1 MENQSREQP
10 RESGEQIQAQPTRPP
25 PTAQQLAA
33 FAAANHQTRQKR
45 GAPEAFAPEIEASA
59 RRAQAPQSTGVHK
72 QRFLPASNIAPQE
85 QGQAII
91 LTDLTAHS
99 EKDEVILQALED
111 HDHSQLVIPALITS
125 PHQESSVIAATQ
137 DQAHAD
143 LREQLRE
150 EVRKEMEILWES
162 RLAKRTSEVE
172 NVWRAKREE
181 RTKVVEEY
189 WKQKLAEAHSH
200 HSHGIDS
207 EPSAL
212 HEEIEKLKKRLEKGP
227 GLIKAAEERGKRQGE
242 LDGFNKFS
250 LNPDLKPSQDRL
262 NFDLLMKDKDKEL
275 AEVRAVRDN
284 WFKDARKFSEDTNA
298 MLRDKNLEIQR
309 LQAQIQSQQTQ
320 QSIAQENTDALIAEG
335 RTLQAHLENQT
346 QELASLREQ
355 CNQQA
360 ADLAGLRGQLNQ
372 KSQESS
378 ERGRQIGIKSAEL
391 SLMAEELRKKNEEIS
406 SLPGET
412 DRKSVELNEE
422 VNKKSEEIEKLR
434 EERHQDSQEL
444 SNYRRQV
451 EEQSNEIATILNQ
464 QADSDSSR
472 QEKERQI
479 ESLRELLYNSN
490 RPQSTNSEQEEVKRL
505 RKELAGTD
513 SRLTA
518 AEAENASLRD
528 IYARIELEG
537 LPTESPEETAESDVE
552 LVRVMLEKERTKN
565 EEENSRREKRVT
577 RTLESLEQAE
587 KKRRQMLMEELEGKD
602 AELFEARKE
611 VRELNKRLLAG
622 NHATA
627 AASAVASSSQ
637 PSPPSPIK
645 QSSPPSSNSSAAG
658 SRSWYQLP
666 RLPAIDTEVN
676 ISLQRLLIFLAIIL
690 PAFFHPALSIPNFTT
705 WGCRLGIARGK
716 NAVWGFVIGK
726 PGIGTKRFRPTATD
740 ARSRPEPRLGELLR
754 GLVRPWKTGGE
765 RGVWVDREGKCFWI
779 SCQLN
784 LLKKRNWQRM
794 IIGG

>member
-1 MENQSREQP
+1 MENQFREQP
-10 RESGEQIQAQPTRPP
+10 RESGEQTQAQPTRPP

-33 FAAANHQTRQKR
+33 FAVANHRTRQKR
-45 GAPEAFAPEIEASA
+45 EAPEAFAPEIEAPA
-59 RRAQAPQSTGVHK
+59 RRTQAPRSTGVHK

-91 LTDLTAHS
+91 LTDLTPHP
-99 EKDEVILQALED
+99 EENEVISQALDD
-111 HDHSQLVIPALITS
+111 HDRSQLVLPALVTS

-143 LREQLRE
+143 LRDQLRE
-150 EVRKEMEILWES
+150 EIRKEMETLWES

-181 RTKVVEEY
+181 RTNVVEEY

-200 HSHGIDS
+200 HSHGIDD

-212 HEEIEKLKKRLEKGP
+212 REEFEKLKKRLAKGP

-275 AEVRAVRDN
+275 AEMKALRDN
-284 WFKDARKFSEDTNA
+284 WFKDARKFSEETNA

-320 QSIAQENTDALIAEG
+320 QSIAQDNTDALIAEG
-335 RTLQAHLENQT
+335 RTLQIHLENQT
-346 QELASLREQ
+346 QELASLRGQ
-355 CNQQA
+355 CNQPS
-360 ADLAGLRGQLNQ
+360 ADLAGLRGLLNQ

-391 SLMAEELRKKNEEIS
+391 SLMAEELRKKTEEVS
-406 SLPGET
+406 SLRGET
-412 DRKSVELNEE
+412 DRKSIELNEE
-422 VNKKSEEIEKLR
+422 VNNKSEEIEKLR

-451 EEQSNEIATILNQ
+451 EEQFNEIATIRTQ
-464 QADSDSSR
+464 QVDSESSC
-472 QEKERQI
+472 QDKDRQI

-505 RKELAGTD
+505 KNELAGTD
-513 SRLTA
+513 SRLRA
-518 AEAENASLRD
+518 VEAENASLRD
-528 IYARIELEG
+528 IHARIELES
-537 LPTESPEETAESDVE
+537 LPTESPGETAESDVE

-587 KKRRQMLMEELEGKD
+587 QKRRQMLMEELEGKD
-602 AELFEARKE
+602 AELFELRNE
-611 VRELNKRLLAG
+611 VRELNQKLLAA
-622 NHATA
+622 NQATA

-645 QSSPPSSNSSAAG
+645 PSSPPSSTSSAAG

-666 RLPAIDTEVN
+666 RLPAIDTEVS
-676 ISLQRLLIFLAIIL
+676 ISLRRLLIFLAIIL
-690 PAFFHPALSIPNFTT
+690 LAFFHPALSIPNFTT
-705 WGCRLGIARGK
+705 
-716 NAVWGFVIGK
+716 
-726 PGIGTKRFRPTATD
+726 
-740 ARSRPEPRLGELLR
+740 
-754 GLVRPWKTGGE
+754 
-765 RGVWVDREGKCFWI
+765 
-779 SCQLN
+779 
-784 LLKKRNWQRM
+784 
-794 IIGG
+794 